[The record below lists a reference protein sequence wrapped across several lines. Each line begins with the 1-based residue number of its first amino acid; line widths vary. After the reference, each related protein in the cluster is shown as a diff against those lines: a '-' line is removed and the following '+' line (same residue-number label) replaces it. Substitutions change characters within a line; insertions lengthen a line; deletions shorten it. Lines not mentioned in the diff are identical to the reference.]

1 MSKKMSKKDK
11 DKLTKA
17 LAKKE
22 EMKVWTNVD
31 QHSLD
36 DAVVEYR
43 RKGWTKMIKL
53 IHKESAEKNY
63 TVPMTQEAIVKW
75 EKGLTTKERTVL
87 RIGLAG
93 FDNMRKRPVYKCK
106 VCNDTGFVRGVD
118 GFFMLDSDKAKKSYR
133 AGRAGS
139 PDGLIGYS
147 APDKCQQCTQ

>member
-22 EMKVWTNVD
+22 ETKVWANVD
-31 QHSLD
+31 QYFLD

-43 RKGWTKMIKL
+43 RKGWQLLLKQIRKDHTI
-53 IHKESAEKNY
+53 
-63 TVPMTQEAIVKW
+63 PMTLEELQEW
-75 EKGLTTKERTVL
+75 DKGLTTKERTLVH
-87 RIGLAG
+87 IGLAG
-93 FDNMRKRPVYKCK
+93 FNNLIRKPVYKCK
-106 VCNDTGFVRGVD
+106 VCNDTGFVREVSGI
-118 GFFMLDSDKAKKSYR
+118 FMLDSKGAKKSYR

-139 PDGLIGYS
+139 PDGLIGYC

>member
-22 EMKVWTNVD
+22 ETKVWANVD
-31 QHSLD
+31 QYFLD

-43 RKGWTKMIKL
+43 RKGWRLLLKQIRKDHTI
-53 IHKESAEKNY
+53 
-63 TVPMTQEAIVKW
+63 PMTLEELEEW
-75 EKGLTTKERTVL
+75 DKGLTTKERTLVH
-87 RIGLAG
+87 IGLAG
-93 FDNMRKRPVYKCK
+93 FNNLIRKPVYKCK
-106 VCNDTGFVRGVD
+106 VCNDTGFVRTANGV
-118 GFFMLDSDKAKKSYR
+118 FMLDSEGAKKSYL

>member
-22 EMKVWTNVD
+22 EMKVWANVD

-43 RKGWTKMIKL
+43 RKGWQLLLKQIRKDHTI
-53 IHKESAEKNY
+53 
-63 TVPMTQEAIVKW
+63 PMTQEELEEW
-75 EKGLTTKERTVL
+75 YKGLTTKERTLVH
-87 RIGLAG
+87 IGLAG
-93 FDNMRKRPVYKCK
+93 FNNLIRKPVYKCK
-106 VCNDTGFVRGVD
+106 VCNDTGFVREVG
-118 GFFMLDSDKAKKSYR
+118 GIFMLDPEGAKKSYR
-133 AGRAGS
+133 AGKAGS
-139 PDGLIGYS
+139 PDGLVGYC